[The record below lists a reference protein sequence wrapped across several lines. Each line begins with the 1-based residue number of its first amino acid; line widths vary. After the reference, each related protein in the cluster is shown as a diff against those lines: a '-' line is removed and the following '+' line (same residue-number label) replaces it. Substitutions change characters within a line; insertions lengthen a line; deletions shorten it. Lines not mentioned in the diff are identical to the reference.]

1 LNHEPEK
8 NPLKTPPGKIE
19 YTPRSRL
26 KTHARNIISEQEARI
41 AEMEKESEESRRK
54 GELIYENYAKV
65 KSALSKGKY
74 GKVSIEL

>member
-1 LNHEPEK
+1 MFEMYSSVVEFAFPKEEVSE
-8 NPLKTPPGKIE
+8 TQ
-19 YTPRSRL
+19 SRINNV
-26 KTHARNIISEQEARI
+26 KRIISEQEARI

>member
-1 LNHEPEK
+1 
-8 NPLKTPPGKIE
+8 
-19 YTPRSRL
+19 
-26 KTHARNIISEQEARI
+26 
-41 AEMEKESEESRRK
+41 MEKESEESRRK